1 MMRFLA
7 GVGSTLLFVAAA
19 FFVWQSQA
27 EGEEGIPP
35 PPPGAY
41 AGLLQPQKVEMPPAA
56 PEKSREEKRFARA
69 DRDDD
74 GRITRTELLEP
85 RRKPFAK
92 LDTNGDGRLSFEE
105 WAVRTTDKFA
115 GADADRNGSLTP
127 AEFET
132 TKPKPRK
139 PTKCAC

>member
-1 MMRFLA
+1 MLRFFA
-7 GVGSTLLFVAAA
+7 GVLSTLLFVAAG
-19 FFVWQSQA
+19 FFVWKSQA
-27 EGEEGIPP
+27 ESEDKLPA

-41 AGLLQPQKVEMPPAA
+41 AGLLQPKTPETPPAA

-69 DRDDD
+69 DRNDD
-74 GRITRTELLEP
+74 GRIVLNELYEP
-85 RRKPFAK
+85 RRKAFAR
-92 LDTNGDGRLSFEE
+92 LDTDGDGRLSFEE
-105 WAVRTTDKFA
+105 WAVTTRKKFE

-139 PTKCAC
+139 SKTCAC